1 LSLCLS
7 FLRVAI
13 LVRASF
19 NAWAVFSISLTRY
32 L

>member
-1 LSLCLS
+1 LRLP

-13 LVRASF
+13 IACASS